1 MHQKQCMQLPIILSH
16 IYFKNKMHN
25 SPKQRDRKLKKRRK
39 RHDQRLVIHTGS
51 RIRKLE
57 LTRVV
62 SNKIKKEDA
71 WNTTRFN

>member
-1 MHQKQCMQLPIILSH
+1 
-16 IYFKNKMHN
+16 MHN
-25 SPKQRDRKLKKRRK
+25 SPKQRDRKLKKKRK
-39 RHDQRLVIHTGS
+39 RQDQRLVIHTGS